1 MNYKEMVKII
11 AKDGNEVAKGNIIAR
26 EMCHL
31 IDSILDYNYAV
42 DNYIGDGTVIE
53 DKRNQIKNK
62 IALVVTDLDI
72 YMEQL
77 GLTEGVEK
85 KTIKRLEKLT
95 KRVTERN

>member
-1 MNYKEMVKII
+1 MNYKEMVKVI
-11 AKDGNEVAKGNIIAR
+11 AEDGNEATKGNIVVR

-42 DNYIGDGTVIE
+42 DNYVGDGTVIE

-62 IALVVTDLDI
+62 MTLVVTDFDI

-77 GLTEGVEK
+77 GLTEEVEK

>member
-1 MNYKEMVKII
+1 MNYKEMVKVI
-11 AKDGNEVAKGNIIAR
+11 AEDGNEATKGNIVVR

-42 DNYIGDGTVIE
+42 DNYVGDGTVIE

-62 IALVVTDLDI
+62 MTLVVTDLDI

-77 GLTEGVEK
+77 GLTEEVEK